1 MKLKTLAWIQIIIGV
16 ILLVDGLWIDFSA
29 GMFFTQWGANFA
41 SWGAGLFALITG
53 CYNLKQK
60 K

>member
-16 ILLVDGLWIDFSA
+16 ILLINGLWIEFA
-29 GMFFTQWGANFA
+29 QGLWFTQLGTNFV
-41 SWGAGLFALITG
+41 SWGTGLFAIVTG